1 MFGMGGLEIG
11 LIVLVILVLF
21 GPKQIP
27 EIAKTIN
34 SGMTQLRKA
43 QEGFHNQ
50 LTNIKNEMDES
61 LRDEEE
67 KHRNQIQS
75 KGKNNA

>member
-27 EIAKTIN
+27 EIARTIN
-34 SGMTQLRKA
+34 TGMSKLKQA

-50 LTNIKNEMDES
+50 LTNIKSEMDES
-61 LRDEEE
+61 LKAEE
-67 KHRNQIQS
+67 KRLKNDTNS
-75 KGKNNA
+75 KGNNNA